1 MVEFLKIQYRLKAI
15 NETHLDYLIEK
26 GTIIKADKVYIM
38 S

>member
-1 MVEFLKIQYRLKAI
+1 MIEFLKVQYRLKAI

-26 GTIIKADKVYIM
+26 GTIAEEDKVYIM